1 MLQVRCHVAKLYGE
15 SLTTNIECE
24 HNIESESR
32 ILTGDI
38 TANKPSVELT
48 SVKVSVWNYP
58 SKLRTILFSTFGD
71 PY

>member
-58 SKLRTILFSTFGD
+58 RIILIN
-71 PY
+71 